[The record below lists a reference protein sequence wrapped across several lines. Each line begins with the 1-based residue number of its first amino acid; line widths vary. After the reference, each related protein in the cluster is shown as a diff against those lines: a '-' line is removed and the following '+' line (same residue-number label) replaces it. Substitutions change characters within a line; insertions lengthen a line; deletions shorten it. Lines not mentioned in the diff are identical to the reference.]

1 MAEQTQ
7 PTQPTKAKKGMKK
20 GFFDVR
26 TPITATR
33 IQLYGSSLEELEG
46 KIVKLDLTRS
56 LKGKNFELRLKVAKK
71 ENVLEA
77 EPISIELLGSYIRR
91 MMRLGIDYVE
101 DSYVA
106 EMKDGKARIKPFMIT
121 RNKVS
126 RAVRKELKD
135 TGRKFVESYIKTR
148 DSKEVF
154 EDILTNKIQKELFL
168 KLKKIYPL
176 ALCEIRIFELV

>member
-1 MAEQTQ
+1 
-7 PTQPTKAKKGMKK
+7 
-20 GFFDVR
+20 
-26 TPITATR
+26 
-33 IQLYGSSLEELEG
+33 
-46 KIVKLDLTRS
+46 
-56 LKGKNFELRLKVAKK
+56 
-71 ENVLEA
+71 
-77 EPISIELLGSYIRR
+77 
-91 MMRLGIDYVE
+91 
-101 DSYVA
+101 
-106 EMKDGKARIKPFMIT
+106 MIT